1 MKVNKGLYVKYNVF
15 KVADGSVVN
24 DCFVL
29 RPDRDPAAVAALRA
43 YAAATEN
50 KGLAADIMRWVGEEL
65 PLTLVELRERDGEPV
80 YLEIANGVWGLV
92 ETDDQQIALSRNGSI
107 EFDRVIGLAYRTK
120 PERSDT

>member
-120 PERSDT
+120 PERSEG